1 MGGNPPAGSGNG
13 GNTTEQSIFNPRRR
27 SLVRASTLV
36 LFSFFAAAALSH
48 FPQNRANPYI
58 AIPTLIAFAG
68 TADTVRCIRKRWSF
82 YHGGVL
88 LLIYMD
94 LMALAMILFFLLY
107 PYALW
112 ITASR

>member
-1 MGGNPPAGSGNG
+1 MFKAL
-13 GNTTEQSIFNPRRR
+13 PRLFDPRQR
-27 SLVRASTLV
+27 SLSRATLLV
-36 LFSFFAAAALSH
+36 LASFFFAAWLSD
-48 FPQNRANPYI
+48 FPHNHANPFLLL
-58 AIPTLIAFAG
+58 PTLFAVIG
-68 TADTVRCIRKRWSF
+68 TADTVRCIRKRWCF
-82 YHGGVL
+82 YHAGVL